1 MARPKQTGARKATQ
15 YRAKAIQHEQAF
27 DPRKSR
33 NSHHYDTYDSV
44 MDGDEDQFHLNRDK
58 MLLDDGL
65 SHSRTNPNGD
75 DDALDIPD
83 TVYDLDLPSAS
94 DSDNDDQVD
103 LADDDDDDEL
113 PAKRPR
119 KDYKRPD
126 RDDKTKGRYGHQ
138 VDPKQDVV
146 FPSSDESGSD
156 DDDDAGAEALDT
168 AQLESTLSSDDE
180 TSSRRKGKKS
190 AASDSDDSD
199 DEDRWAAGHYHVSR
213 RAPGEA
219 DSEDDEALELEEQE
233 ARRLQKRARERM
245 SGADF
250 GFDDE
255 DEDEG
260 AAGGARGDERLVL
273 DDDVDEPA
281 AAAAA
286 QGKAAQAGDGAA
298 AVVDASQLGE
308 AEAIAHLLQ
317 TQPET
322 LALVDDFV
330 LTASKVRQVAS
341 DLEVV
346 RKGDGK
352 GGEHPALAIMELEH
366 QALTTYLPTLAFY
379 FSLLLAPTPPPAA
392 LVEKVLA
399 RLSSLRER
407 LATME
412 ELDLTSTTY
421 GADED
426 DEAEDEELEDEDGE
440 VSAPSVGRRR
450 DMLAS
455 EAMDFH
461 ASLGAAGSG
470 SDDDEEEGSGDE
482 DDDEDEVTDSMLAG
496 LDDDELEAIM
506 GELGPGDGAAEL
518 MARVRAKQAEK
529 GVPVAGEGEGEGD
542 EDDEMLEELGEEEEE
557 DSEEDEERARI
568 EAARRAKK
576 EAKRLGKGKGSS
588 SSSVGV
594 VPALA
599 PLARTKPSPS
609 SSSSSA
615 AAPRPSS
622 SSRAASAASDL
633 LDPLALSAS
642 DRADKASSR
651 HTLRFH
657 VSQVAQKAAK
667 REKRRTGLE
676 GDDDVPRRSKEQAR
690 REVLK
695 RQEHGAAKDAKE
707 RAALDEG
714 EFDEEDRRAAKAVR
728 GDEAGDDEGGGGGDA
743 DDDYYD
749 LVAAEKDEG
758 RRAKKAKYDDERAA
772 EKAEIEALA
781 ASSVDGPR
789 GASRMILANKGLTP
803 KRKKENRNARVKKR
817 RQYDDKKKKLRSMQA
832 TYGGGEARTG
842 YEGEKSGISR
852 ATVKSVKLG

>member
-15 YRAKAIQHEQAF
+15 YRAKAIQPDQAF

-33 NSHHYDTYDSV
+33 STHQYDTYDSV

-65 SHSRTNPNGD
+65 SRSRHYHDDDD

-94 DSDNDDQVD
+94 DSDDHDQVD
-103 LADDDDDDEL
+103 LAADDNDDDDEL
-113 PAKRPR
+113 PAKRAR
-119 KDYKRPD
+119 KDYKRAD
-126 RDDKTKGRYGHQ
+126 RDDKTKGRYGHA

-156 DDDDAGAEALDT
+156 DDEDDAGADALDT

-180 TSSRRKGKKS
+180 GASRRKKKGG
-190 AASDSDDSD
+190 AADSDSDDDD

-219 DSEDDEALELEEQE
+219 DSEDDEALELEEAE

-245 SGADF
+245 GAADF

-255 DEDEG
+255 GDEDEG
-260 AAGGARGDERLVL
+260 AAGAKGDERLVL
-273 DDDVDEPA
+273 DDEEEEGKAAHDGGKGA
-281 AAAAA
+281 AAAA
-286 QGKAAQAGDGAA
+286 GA
-298 AVVDASQLGE
+298 VDASHMGE

-341 DLEVV
+341 DLDVV

-379 FSLLLAPTPPPAA
+379 FSLLVAPSPTPPA

-426 DEAEDEELEDEDGE
+426 EDDGHDEELEGE
-440 VSAPSVGRRR
+440 MGVPTKGRR

-461 ASLGAAGSG
+461 ASLGAAGS
-470 SDDDEEEGSGDE
+470 DDSE
-482 DDDEDEVTDSMLAG
+482 DDDEDEEEVTDSMLAG
-496 LDDDELEAIM
+496 LDDDELERIM

-518 MARVRAKQAEK
+518 MQRVRAKQAEK
-529 GVPVAGEGEGEGD
+529 GVPVEG
-542 EDDEMLEELGEEEEE
+542 EDDEMLGDEEELEEEDE
-557 DSEEDEERARI
+557 DSEEEEERARI
-568 EAARRAKK
+568 EAARQAKK
-576 EAKRLGKGKGSS
+576 EAKRAGKAKGSS
-588 SSSVGV
+588 SGAV
-594 VPALA
+594 VPTLA
-599 PLARTKPSPS
+599 PLARTKPST
-609 SSSSSA
+609 SSA
-615 AAPRPSS
+615 AATPRPS

-633 LDPLALSAS
+633 LDPLALSAA

-657 VSQVAQKAAK
+657 VSQVAQKAAR
-667 REKRRTGLE
+667 REARRTGLE

-714 EFDEEDRRAAKAVR
+714 EFDEDDRRAAKAVR
-728 GDEAGDDEGGGGGDA
+728 GDAEAGGEEGGGERDA

-772 EKAEIEALA
+772 EKAEIESLA

-789 GASRMILANKGLTP
+789 GASRMIMANKGLTP

>member
-15 YRAKAIQHEQAF
+15 YRAKAIAQEQAF

-33 NSHHYDTYDSV
+33 STAQYDTYDSV

-58 MLLDDGL
+58 LLLDDGL
-65 SHSRTNPNGD
+65 SRSRHNNNNDDD

-94 DSDNDDQVD
+94 DSDDDD
-103 LADDDDDDEL
+103 LAQEDHDDLDDDL
-113 PAKRPR
+113 PTKRAR

-126 RDDKTKGRYGHQ
+126 RDDKTKGRYGHA

-146 FPSSDESGSD
+146 FPSSDDESGSD
-156 DDDDAGAEALDT
+156 DDDADADALDT
-168 AQLESTLSSDDE
+168 AQLESNLSSDDE
-180 TSSRRKGKKS
+180 LSSRRKKGG
-190 AASDSDDSD
+190 ANSDSDDE

-219 DSEDDEALELEEQE
+219 DSSDDEALELEEHE
-233 ARRLQKRARERM
+233 ARRLQRRARERM

-250 GFDDE
+250 GFD
-255 DEDEG
+255 EDEG
-260 AAGGARGDERLVL
+260 EDEGGAGARGDERLVL
-273 DDDVDEPA
+273 DDDEDE
-281 AAAAA
+281 
-286 QGKAAQAGDGAA
+286 GDEAGQLGAA
-298 AVVDASQLGE
+298 AVGKQAQAGTVDASHLGE

-346 RKGDGK
+346 RRGDGK

-379 FSLLLAPTPPPAA
+379 FSLLVAPSPPPPA

-421 GADED
+421 GAEDEDEDEDED
-426 DEAEDEELEDEDGE
+426 DEDDEGE
-440 VSAPSVGRRR
+440 EVRAPTKGRQGR
-450 DMLAS
+450 DLLAS

-461 ASLGAAGSG
+461 ASLEGDSDGSG
-470 SDDDEEEGSGDE
+470 SSGEDDDDDEGE
-482 DDDEDEVTDSMLAG
+482 EVTDSMLAG
-496 LDDDELEAIM
+496 LDDDELEALM

-518 MARVRAKQAEK
+518 MRRVRSRQAEK
-529 GVPVAGEGEGEGD
+529 GVVVVEGEGEGGED
-542 EDDEMLEELGEEEEE
+542 EEMLDEEEE
-557 DSEEDEERARI
+557 DSAEEQERARI

-576 EAKRLGKGKGSS
+576 EAKRLGKGKGGSTSS
-588 SSSVGV
+588 SGTGV

-609 SSSSSA
+609 PSTTTPRPSSS
-615 AAPRPSS
+615 SS

-657 VSQVAQKAAK
+657 VSQVAQKAAR
-667 REKRRTGLE
+667 REARRTGLE

-707 RAALDEG
+707 RAALDGG
-714 EFDEEDRRAAKAVR
+714 EFDEDDRRAAKAVR
-728 GDEAGDDEGGGGGDA
+728 GDAAVEAGEEGAGGDA

-772 EKAEIEALA
+772 EKAEIESLA

-789 GASRMILANKGLTP
+789 GASRMIMANKGLTP

-852 ATVKSVKLG
+852 ATVKSIKLG